1 MRLMGPSNLIAFSG
15 IVIAT
20 ESKRLDI
27 GWATMRQTAAISVV
41 FYPIDW
47 PQLSGAIRFG
57 RAKGRC
63 EHCRRPHGRLVFH
76 LGDGRWWDEEVATL
90 AER

>member
-27 GWATMRQTAAISVV
+27 GWATMRQTAAIAVV